1 MSDKAKGIALGLFAG
16 VVISG
21 VVFNLDGAQA
31 GDATSVHG
39 AREAA
44 KAVNVTDGG
53 ANLMQESREACRRES
68 SLYQAAKDS
77 HYESGGTSPNV
88 ATMRVRRDSVDAAC
102 ANAEAVQKQVTE
114 AREAAAA
121 IEREYACM
129 YYTGCDGGS

>member
-1 MSDKAKGIALGLFAG
+1 MSDKGKGVIIGIALS
-16 VVISG
+16 VVIGG
-21 VVFNLDGAQA
+21 VVFNLEGAQA
-31 GDATSVHG
+31 GDAIEVRG
-39 AREAA
+39 ARIAA

-88 ATMRVRRDSVDAAC
+88 ATMRVRRDSADAAC
-102 ANAEAVQKQVTE
+102 ANAETVQTRVTE
-114 AREAAAA
+114 AREAAAT